1 LLAIRNWLNE
11 IRGKLSPKYVR
22 NELRRI
28 RWQMDPFSWI
38 QLGSTT
44 IYFGIFLI
52 IPLLAVTY
60 NSLYYEGF
68 FSLRWFFFIFSDR
81 FYLPGLGGIRG
92 VLFER
97 VGNVL
102 YIKGLDFGVIPNSLI
117 VAALTTLFTAIIGS
131 ILAFVF
137 ARYTFR
143 GSELLRILLLIPL
156 LSTPFVGA
164 IGLKRMISQF
174 GILNTLFYDILHI
187 LPFRIVFDGLAA
199 VVLVQTLLFYPI
211 AFLNTYTSL
220 INVDTSLEE
229 QAENMGASGFRLF
242 RTITLPLATPGIE
255 AGALLVFILSIE
267 DLGTPIVFKGTSA
280 EKTMTYQIFSKM
292 RTITGSIS
300 SEATALALLLLI
312 ISAVIFMVVR
322 KYVSLRRYAMLTK
335 GGMRRPRMRR
345 LSRKTTFLIYAV
357 FLGLL
362 FFAALPHI
370 GVTIL
375 AFTDRWTGGLLPD
388 SYTLDNFVH
397 VFQDPWV
404 FGSIVN
410 SLLYSSIATVIIIL
424 LGVSAAHLISRK
436 RILGI
441 GLLDTL
447 VTIPIALPGIVVATG
462 LLLLFLQTPLSPTIS
477 AAPLLIISYTIR
489 KFPFTLRAVFSGLEQ
504 TDKALEEAAVNVGA
518 TRLRTFVTVTLP
530 LVLINIFAGAMLSF
544 VYCVSEVSTALV
556 IGSAHPPTAP
566 MTWRI
571 YDLLGAGIGR
581 GILPAA
587 AMGLMLMALQFVMIV
602 GSNYLLRK
610 RAKSTALISI

>member
-1 LLAIRNWLNE
+1 VAKRSWLNE
-11 IRGKLSPKYVR
+11 LKGKLSSESLGKGFKH
-22 NELRRI
+22 I

-52 IPLLAVTY
+52 LPLLAVTY
-60 NSLYYEGF
+60 NSLYFEGF
-68 FSLRWFFFIFSDR
+68 FSLRWFYFIFSDQ
-81 FYLPGLGGIRG
+81 FYLPGIDGIRG

-97 VGNVL
+97 VGDVL
-102 YIKGLDFGVIPNSLI
+102 YIKGMDFGVIPNSLI

-143 GSELLRILLLIPL
+143 GSEILRILLLIPL

-174 GILNTLFYDILHI
+174 GVLNTIFFEILHI

-229 QAENMGASGFRLF
+229 QAENMGSSGFRLF

-292 RTITGSIS
+292 FTETGYIM
-300 SEATALALLLLI
+300 EEVTALALLLLL
-312 ISAVIFMVVR
+312 ISAVIFMVIR

-335 GGMRRPRMRR
+335 GGMRRPRMRN
-345 LSRKTTFLIYAV
+345 LSWKTTILVYIV

-370 GVTIL
+370 GVGLL
-375 AFTDRWTGGLLPD
+375 AFTDRWTGGLFPD
-388 SYTLDNFVH
+388 SYTLENFAR
-397 VFQDPWV
+397 VFQDPFV

-410 SLLYSSIATVIIIL
+410 SLLYSSIATIIIVI

-436 RILGI
+436 RVFGI

-462 LLLLFLQTPLSPTIS
+462 LLILFLNTPLSPAIS
-477 AAPLLIISYTIR
+477 AAPLLIISYSIR
-489 KFPFTLRAVFSGLEQ
+489 KFPFTLRSVFSGLEQ

-518 TRLRTFVTVTLP
+518 TRLRTFLTVTLP

-556 IGSAHPPTAP
+556 IGSADPGTAP

-571 YDLLGAGIGR
+571 YDLLSSGIGR
-581 GILPAA
+581 GGILPAA

-610 RAKSTALISI
+610 RAESTALISI